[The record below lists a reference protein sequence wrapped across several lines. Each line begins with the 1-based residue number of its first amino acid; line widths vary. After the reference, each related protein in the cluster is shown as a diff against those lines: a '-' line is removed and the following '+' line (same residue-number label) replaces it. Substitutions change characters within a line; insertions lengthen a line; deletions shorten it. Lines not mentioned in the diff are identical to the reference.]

1 PGWAS
6 LQLPT
11 ESSASSRARPDARSS
26 TSRWSPAGPRRRLT
40 SPSPAGS
47 GDNSRVLNLIGNF
60 FSWTVT
66 ALFGAITLLLGFESW
81 ALLTNHTPITDY
93 IRPAVHAYPGFAFA
107 IAVVIG
113 ILVGHFLWGPAY
125 GRTSPVGK
133 K

>member
-1 PGWAS
+1 M
-6 LQLPT
+6 
-11 ESSASSRARPDARSS
+11 
-26 TSRWSPAGPRRRLT
+26 
-40 SPSPAGS
+40 
-47 GDNSRVLNLIGNF
+47 IGNL

-66 ALFGAITLLLGFESW
+66 ALFGVITLLLAFESW
-81 ALLTNHTPITDY
+81 ALLTNHTPVTDY
-93 IRPAVHAYPGFAFA
+93 IRPAVHTYPGWAFV